1 MKQLEL
7 VVLISGSGSNLQ
19 AIIDAIDNGSLD
31 ARILA
36 VISNRPDAYGLTRA
50 QQHNI
55 PAISIDHRQFA
66 SREQFDRRLQEIIAK
81 LQPDVLVLAGYMRI
95 LSDEFIEHFA
105 PYILNIHPSL
115 LPRYQGLNTH
125 QRALDNGDDEHGVS
139 IHVVTPELDAGPV
152 ILQGRFAIEAADDSN
167 SLQQKAHRLE
177 HRMYPQVLQWISE
190 QRLQLTTGQPL
201 YDGQPLQQPLDFDEP
216 A

>member
-177 HRMYPQVLQWISE
+177 HQMYPQVLQWISE

>member
-1 MKQLEL
+1 MKQLNL

-19 AIIDAIDNGSLD
+19 AIIDAIDNGNLN

-50 QQHNI
+50 EQHHI
-55 PAISIDHRQFA
+55 PAIIIDHRQFA
-66 SREQFDRRLQEIIAK
+66 SRQEFDRRLQYIIDK

-95 LSDEFIEHFA
+95 LSNEFIDHFA
-105 PYILNIHPSL
+105 PHILNVHPSL
-115 LPRYQGLNTH
+115 LPKYQGLNTH
-125 QRALDNGDDEHGVS
+125 QRALDNQDDEHGVS
-139 IHVVTPELDAGPV
+139 IHVVTPELDSGPV
-152 ILQGRFAIEAADDSN
+152 ILQGRFAIEAADDSS

-190 QRLQLTTGQPL
+190 QRLQLSSLQPL
-201 YDGQPLQQPLDFDEP
+201 FDGKPLDLPLVFDEST
-216 A
+216 